1 MNLFIIIAIIWG
13 ASALIRSAREKRAR
27 ANAQRI
33 ASEQARIKREMREM
47 RQKAAEETAA
57 RLALEREQ
65 MKQRRE
71 QERLAKEQRD
81 AEAKAEREREKQMKL
96 WEKQR
101 KEDERRD
108 AQLAKHEERLLRLE
122 QKLELA
128 QREEDHYSDE
138 VSAIRIDMAG
148 VEAYV
153 EYMKSKGLMCK
164 GKEAEL
170 EKLNKKLFA
179 AETKMIKARQTREL
193 CEMQMSA

>member
-1 MNLFIIIAIIWG
+1 MNIFTIIAVILL
-13 ASALIRSAREKRAR
+13 ASALIRHSKERK
-27 ANAQRI
+27 AQRE
-33 ASEQARIKREMREM
+33 AQRRAEEQDRIKREMREM

-81 AEAKAEREREKQMKL
+81 AEAKAEREREKQMRL

-108 AQLAKHEERLLRLE
+108 AQIAKHEERLLRLE